1 MELSIATGTATAVET
16 QMVES
21 VLPEHFETSAP
32 EMIKLLKAYY
42 RHLNKELKP
51 SFELNNLIRQHD
63 VDTASSRYLD
73 AIERMIASA
82 IPKSRSLDRVRLYKI
97 IADYYNARGSEE
109 SIYAFF
115 RIFYNE
121 FVTLVYPKDV
131 LFTVADL
138 EKGTTSTVNKIRD
151 SFRYQEFSY
160 VVKSKDDEANWRN
173 EYLKFV
179 HPAGL
184 KFFVALTLELIHDN
198 DWIKEALEF
207 YLDVTKVVKLT
218 SELPTGADAPA
229 NGTLYIVTDADDL
242 ESSVTKFNNI
252 PRLFEYKTS
261 TSPEGW
267 AETQSLNSFAD
278 FIDWDTFFGRHSP
291 LNQYSNLA
299 LTFLIKVLMGDRG
312 FHYLTHTRSIFGNNG
327 RDGVDRD
334 LLKAFFVNFIIC
346 YSAVNQNTVQTAYR
360 DTWNKDGKFVDN
372 AEWGEYGDLS
382 ISAGDTEYT
391 SDSDG
396 GFKFPSAFEAIEDPS
411 DSFSTFVDSSFII
424 EDFNEPANSPITYLP
439 TYLSS
444 TEYKEG
450 WVSFI
455 FDAGDASP
463 FAVDQNLIRFTSNDD
478 SPETASFIHIYSNR
492 IEIGNDLLQV
502 GDVYINGALALN
514 RDETNYQHSTS
525 ATFNND
531 VPLLDGGFKQVLLK
545 YKWKLPTGTI
555 TSESGIDPTF
565 RALYEDATF
574 SSNTLNI
581 QKFREAVPDIINR
594 LQGNIRFSDTAS
606 AFGVSYNTHFNN
618 FSTEALID
626 FYTLSYLG
634 KFNIGEFD
642 FIINLHEDFSPDSP
656 PDSPEEEQVASE
668 HFVFTGTT
676 NVVDGNSPEAIIDT
690 LHTYES
696 DNSNLFFQFSESN
709 RYWGLYTSDSSPEG
723 ELLFVNRDPWTT
735 DHIPELFEL
744 DFTLWE
750 TVASYDD
757 STPLF
762 GSSYALAA
770 IVSNDRFINPIY
782 NTAWTDNSPP
792 FDSPLNSRSFLG
804 GLDDSPVGYE
814 YDTKEP
820 FLNSFTFTQD

>member
-21 VLPEHFETSAP
+21 VLPEHFESSAP
-32 EMIKLLKAYY
+32 ELIKLLKAYY
-42 RHLNKELKP
+42 RHLNTELKP

-63 VDTASSRYLD
+63 VDTASTRYLD

-121 FVTLVYPKDV
+121 FITLVYPKEV
-131 LFTVADL
+131 LFTVADI

-151 SFRYQEFSY
+151 SFKYQEFSY
-160 VVKSKDDEANWRN
+160 VVKSQADEADWRN

-184 KFFVALTLELIHDN
+184 KFFVALTLEIIHDN

-218 SELPTGADAPA
+218 SELPTGANAPA

-242 ESSVTKFNNI
+242 GGSVTRFNNI
-252 PRLFEYKTS
+252 PRVYEYKTS

-267 AETQSLNSFAD
+267 AETQAVEAFAD

-291 LNQYSNLA
+291 LHQYLNIA
-299 LTFLIKVLMGDRG
+299 FTFLIQVLMGDGG
-312 FHYLTHTRSIFGNNG
+312 FHYLIHTRSIFDKEGKG
-327 RDGVDRD
+327 GVDRD
-334 LLKAFFVNFIIC
+334 LLKAFFNNFIIC
-346 YSAVNQNTVQTAYR
+346 YYAVNQNTIQTAYR
-360 DTWNKDGKFVDN
+360 DTWNKDGKFIDN
-372 AEWGEYGDLS
+372 AGWGEFGNLS
-382 ISAGDTEYT
+382 ISEADAEYT
-391 SDSDG
+391 KVSDG
-396 GFKFPSAFEAIEDPS
+396 AFRFASAFEPLEESSDP
-411 DSFSTFVDSSFII
+411 FLTFIDSSLII

-455 FDAGDASP
+455 FDAGDPSP
-463 FAVDQNLIRFTSNDD
+463 FSIDQNLIRFTSDDD
-478 SPETASFIHIYSNR
+478 SPETASFIRIYNDR

-502 GDVYINGALALN
+502 GDVYVNGDLVLN
-514 RDETNYQHSTS
+514 RDETNYQHSTT
-525 ATFNND
+525 ATFDTD

-555 TSESGIDPTF
+555 TSESGIDPAF
-565 RALYEDATF
+565 RALFEDAAF
-574 SSNTLNI
+574 SSTTLNI
-581 QKFREAVPDIINR
+581 QRFKEAVPDIVNR

-606 AFGVSYNTHFNN
+606 AFEVSYNTHFNN

-634 KFNIGEFD
+634 QFNIAEFD
-642 FIINLHEDFSPDSP
+642 FIINVHEDFSPDSP
-656 PDSPEEEQVASE
+656 EQEATE

-690 LHTYES
+690 LHTFES

-723 ELLFVNRDPWTT
+723 ELIFVNREPWTT

-744 DFTLWE
+744 DFTQWE
-750 TVASYDD
+750 TIASYDD

-770 IVSNDRFINPIY
+770 IVSDGRFINPIY

-814 YDTKEP
+814 IDTQEP